1 MPNQRGMHSRRGV
14 LKAGAAA
21 AFTTAFWPSA
31 GHANPY
37 ERFRG
42 TTLVVNFPA
51 HPHFDAVTKVLPA
64 FTAET
69 GIKVEVD
76 TLQYLRMRDKQ
87 LLEMS
92 KPGKGDYD
100 LLAYVVFWKSEYAN
114 KGLIR
119 EIGPYFKDAA
129 LAVPDYDFADL
140 IPGYVE
146 NIGLVGGRKG
156 YLAGP
161 NARLIGV
168 PFGAETSALAYRA
181 DLFAQNGW
189 KVPETYAQLEALLT
203 RIPETQKGMGALASR
218 GQTGHQVVHAWLL
231 HMAPMGG
238 RIFDDKW
245 EPSFN
250 NAAGIRAATLLKT
263 IIGTGPQGGAA
274 FGFDEMKNAFMQ
286 GNAAMFLDSIA
297 VAGEMN
303 DPAKSKVAGKVAW
316 AYHPEDIRRGS
327 QTGGFGIA
335 IPKNAAN
342 GEAAFMLMQW
352 LTSKKADRMIAAAGG
367 SPSRFSTYL
376 DLDLQQKYK
385 HYATFATALKY
396 ADPDW
401 RPIINEWNELN
412 APVFG
417 VALGDIVT
425 GKKEPKQALDE
436 IVPKVKAI
444 MEKGGYYGPNA
455 PK

>member
-1 MPNQRGMHSRRGV
+1 MQTRRSMM
-14 LKAGAAA
+14 KATAAA
-21 AFTTAFWPSA
+21 AFTTALWPSRGSA
-31 GHANPY
+31 SNPY
-37 ERFRG
+37 EKFKG

-51 HPHFDAVTKVLPA
+51 HPHFDAVTKILPQ

-92 KPGKGDYD
+92 KPGNGDYD
-100 LLAYVVFWKSEYAN
+100 LLAYVVFWKSEYAG

-119 EIGPYFKDAA
+119 PLDGYMKDPA
-129 LAVPDYDFADL
+129 LALPDYDFKDL

-146 NIGLVGGRKG
+146 NIGLVGGKKG

-161 NARLIGV
+161 NAKLIGI
-168 PFGAETSALAYRA
+168 PFGAETSALAYRT
-181 DLFAQNGW
+181 DLFLQNGW
-189 KVPETYAQLEALLT
+189 SVPENYTQLEALLT
-203 RIPETQKGMGALASR
+203 QIPEKMKGMGALASR

-231 HMAPMGG
+231 HMSPLGG
-238 RIFDDKW
+238 RIFDDNWK
-245 EPSFN
+245 PTFN
-250 NAAGIRAATLLKT
+250 NAAGVKSAALLKK
-263 IIGTGPQGGAA
+263 IIETGPQGGAS

-303 DPAKSKVAGKVAW
+303 NKEKSKVAGRVGW
-316 AYHPEDIRRGS
+316 AYHPQGVRAGS

-335 IPKNAAN
+335 IPKNARN
-342 GEAAFMLMQW
+342 PEAAFLLMQW
-352 LTSKKADRMIAAAGG
+352 LTSKKGDRLVAGEGG
-367 SPSRFSTYL
+367 SPSRFSTYE
-376 DLDLQQKYK
+376 DGDLQQKYK
-385 HYATFATALKY
+385 HFVTFATALKY

-401 RPIINEWNELN
+401 RPIIPEWNELN

-417 VALGDIVT
+417 VALGEIVT
-425 GKKEPKQALDE
+425 GKKDPKQALDD
-436 IVPKVKAI
+436 IVPKVQAI

>member
-1 MPNQRGMHSRRGV
+1 MQTRRTL
-14 LKAGAAA
+14 LKAGAATA
-21 AFTTAFWPSA
+21 LTTALWPSR
-31 GHANPY
+31 GSANPY
-37 ERFRG
+37 ERFKG

-51 HPHFDAVTKVLPA
+51 HPHFDAVTKVLPQ

-92 KPGKGDYD
+92 KPSGGDYD

-119 EIGPYFKDAA
+119 DIGPYFKDAA
-129 LAVPDYDFADL
+129 LALPDYDFGDL

-146 NIGLVGGRKG
+146 NIGLVGGKKG

-161 NARLIGV
+161 NAKLVGL

-181 DLFAQNGW
+181 DLFLQNGW
-189 KVPETYAQLEALLT
+189 KVPENYTQLEALLPQ
-203 RIPETQKGMGALASR
+203 IADKAKGMGALASR

-231 HMAPMGG
+231 HMAPLGG
-238 RIFDDKW
+238 RIFDDAW
-245 EPSFN
+245 QPTFN
-250 NAAGIRAATLLKT
+250 NEAGVKSAALLKK
-263 IIGTGPQGGAA
+263 IIETGPQGGAS

-303 DPAKSKVAGKVAW
+303 DPAKSKIAGKVGW
-316 AYHPEDIRRGS
+316 AYHPEGIRRGS

-335 IPKNAAN
+335 IPKNAKN
-342 GEAAFMLMQW
+342 GEAAFLLMQW
-352 LTSKKADRMIAAAGG
+352 LTSKKVDRQIAAAGG
-367 SPSRFSTYL
+367 SPSRFSTYK
-376 DLDLQQKYK
+376 DGDLQQKYK
-385 HYATFATALKY
+385 HYTTFATALEY

-401 RPIINEWNELN
+401 RPIIDQWNELN

-417 VALGDIVT
+417 VALGEIVT
-425 GKKEPKQALDE
+425 GKKEPKAALDE
-436 IVPKVKAI
+436 IIPKVKAI

>member
-1 MPNQRGMHSRRGV
+1 MQTRRDL
-14 LKAGAAA
+14 LKTAGATGFA
-21 AFTTAFWPSA
+21 TALWPSCA
-31 GHANPY
+31 SANPY
-37 ERFRG
+37 ERFKG

-51 HPHFDAVTKVLPA
+51 HPHFDAVTKILPQ

-100 LLAYVVFWKSEYAN
+100 LLAYVVFWKSEYAG
-114 KGLIR
+114 KGLIE
-119 EIGPYFKDAA
+119 EIGPYFKNEKLA
-129 LAVPDYDFADL
+129 LADYDFPDL

-161 NARLIGV
+161 NAKLYGI
-168 PFGAETSALAYRA
+168 PFGAETSVMAYRKDIFVKH
-181 DLFAQNGW
+181 DLNPPASYD
-189 KVPETYAQLEALLT
+189 ELLPLLS
-203 RIPETQKGMGALASR
+203 RIPTLEKGLGALATR

-231 HMAPMGG
+231 HLSPLGG
-238 RIFDDKW
+238 RIFGDDW
-245 EPSFN
+245 QPVFN
-250 NAAGIRAATLLKT
+250 NEAGVKAATVLKQ
-263 IIGTGPQGGAA
+263 IVETGPPGAA
-274 FGFDEMKNAFMQ
+274 AAGFDEMKNAFLQ
-286 GNAAMFLDSIA
+286 GRAAMFLDSIA
-297 VAGEMN
+297 VAGEVD
-303 DPAKSKVAGKVAW
+303 DPAKSKIVGQVRWLPHPAGTRQA
-316 AYHPEDIRRGS
+316 S

-335 IPKNAAN
+335 IPKNSAN
-342 GEAAFMLMQW
+342 KEAAFLLMQW
-352 LTSKKADRMIAAAGG
+352 LTSKKGDRLVASFGG
-367 SPSRFSTYL
+367 SPSRFSTYR
-376 DLDLQQKYK
+376 DRDLQKKYP
-385 HYATFATALKY
+385 YYSTFAVALKD

-412 APVFG
+412 APIFG
-417 VALGDIVT
+417 VALGEIVT
-425 GKKEPKQALDE
+425 GKKEPQVALDE
-436 IVPKVKAI
+436 IVPRVRAV